1 MNPEPVRGRGWL
13 QRRVRGVG
21 VRLGLQQVPATDRR
35 RMYVATS
42 RIAERTVLRSL
53 AVERGAI
60 NAVVDAI
67 SSYDICSLVALPSLP
82 FPLPSLSLSLAC
94 LDLPFSKKMYGQCCD
109 STSAALTT
117 RINTGDDPV
126 PSVTVQKDGS
136 RKAP

>member
-60 NAVVDAI
+60 NAAVDAI
-67 SSYDICSLVALPSLP
+67 SPMIFALLLLYPLCPSRCP
-82 FPLPSLSLSLAC
+82 LSLSLAC